1 MNITEVRKVV
11 GKIKANLFKK
21 ANSRSVGMLK
31 TNFKG
36 TGLQFKEHQVYTFG
50 DDVRFIDWK
59 ILAKTSHPYVKT
71 FNEERNVEI
80 VVVLDASSTMLTGF
94 NGVSKLQ
101 ASIEICC
108 LLYLLAKESND
119 FVHAVIVAD
128 EIIHVP
134 KKSGEAGISHFISI
148 LEDKNILTEH
158 GVVNIERKM
167 VDDVDKQ
174 QKYLSIM
181 KHLNSKREIVLLSDF
196 NDFIDSSVLKKILY
210 RSNVHCFQM
219 ISPLDEAKSLPFSLF
234 ASSGKS
240 SGKLPGKFS
249 GGSLG
254 KYDLSGKRDLELE
267 FGKKLKKIRIK
278 EKYLENF
285 IKEMR

>member
-11 GKIKANLFKK
+11 GKMKANLFKN
-21 ANSRSVGMLK
+21 ANSHSVGMLK

-50 DDVRFIDWK
+50 DDIRFIDWK

-80 VVVLDASSTMLTGF
+80 VVVIDASATMLTGF

-101 ASIEICC
+101 AAIELTC

-119 FVHAVIVAD
+119 FVHALIVAD

-148 LEDKNILTEH
+148 LEDKNILNEH
-158 GVVNIERKM
+158 GKVNLDRK
-167 VDDVDKQ
+167 VGVGADKM

-181 KHLNSKREIVLLSDF
+181 KHLNSKREIVMLSDF
-196 NDFIDSSVLKKILY
+196 NDFIDSGALKKILY
-210 RSNVHCFQM
+210 RANVHCFQLL
-219 ISPLDEAKSLPFSLF
+219 SPLDEAKSLPYSLF
-234 ASSGKS
+234 ASSS
-240 SGKLPGKFS
+240 SKDK
-249 GGSLG
+249 GSLG
-254 KYDLSGKRDLELE
+254 KYDLTGKKELANE
-267 FGKKLKKIRIK
+267 FGKKFRQLRVQ

-285 IKEMR
+285 VKEMR

>member
-11 GKIKANLFKK
+11 GRIKANLFKR
-21 ANSRSVGMLK
+21 ANSHSVGMLK

-50 DDVRFIDWK
+50 DDIRFIDWK
-59 ILAKTSHPYVKT
+59 ILAKTSNPYVKT

-80 VVVLDASSTMLTGF
+80 VVVIDASSTMLTGF

-108 LLYLLAKESND
+108 LLYLLAKESSD
-119 FVHAVIVAD
+119 FVHALIVTD
-128 EIIHVP
+128 EIIHIP
-134 KKSGEAGISHFISI
+134 KKSGEAGIAHLIST
-148 LEDKNILTEH
+148 LEEKKILTEQ
-158 GVVNIERKM
+158 GVVNLARD
-167 VDDVDKQ
+167 VGNGVDKME
-174 QKYLSIM
+174 KYLSIM

-210 RSNVHCFQM
+210 RSNVHCFQI

-234 ASSGKS
+234 AS
-240 SGKLPGKFS
+240 PGKFS
-249 GGSLG
+249 SGTLG
-254 KYDLSGKRDLELE
+254 KYDLSGKRELSNE
-267 FGKKLKKIRIK
+267 FGKKFKRIRIQ